1 MTASWYAWSQNHNSI
16 VFSASI
22 NFQKGFK
29 EAKIMAE
36 ASGKMFQ
43 QKVYEHQAPSV
54 LIGMGPSPA
63 DPKPTKV

>member
-1 MTASWYAWSQNHNSI
+1 
-16 VFSASI
+16 
-22 NFQKGFK
+22 
-29 EAKIMAE
+29 MAE

-63 DPKPTKV
+63 DPKSTKV